1 MKGLAGNWKQIKQQ
15 FNKQRK
21 QNSDANQEDID
32 SYTRKLLNKNMKE
45 LDKYPGVQQ
54 PLCIFR

>member
-1 MKGLAGNWKQIKQQ
+1 MFRMKGLARNWKQIKQQ
-15 FNKQRK
+15 FNKQIK

-45 LDKYPGVQQ
+45 LEKYRGV
-54 PLCIFR
+54 

>member
-1 MKGLAGNWKQIKQQ
+1 MFRMKGLAGNWKQIKQQ

-32 SYTRKLLNKNMKE
+32 SYTRKLLNKNRKE
-45 LDKYPGVQQ
+45 LEKYRGV
-54 PLCIFR
+54 